1 MRLAIAAIA
10 LVAAGCTTAAP
21 RTAEITGTVAYRER
35 MALPPGAVVAVR
47 LEDQSRADAP
57 AVTIA
62 QTQVSPITQVPV
74 PFTLSY
80 DPSALKPGMSY
91 GLRADIRAPDGE
103 LMFVTDTHNAV
114 DPAAIAASY
123 PLMLVR
129 TGGEAAAPSDPWG
142 AAKARGIK
150 IRAVGNEPGWH
161 AEIGNGMIV
170 AVTDYGEKRASVPL
184 LPATQLA
191 DGSARYYAQTE
202 ATTLELILREGE
214 CSDTMSDTRYPIA
227 AQLTLNGK
235 VYKGC
240 ARTL

>member
-1 MRLAIAAIA
+1 MRLAIVA
-10 LVAAGCTTAAP
+10 LALIIAGCATSAP
-21 RTAEITGTVAYRER
+21 RSVQINGTVSYRER
-35 MALPPGAVVAVR
+35 MALPQGAVVAVR

-62 QTQVSPITQVPV
+62 QTQVSPITQVPI

-80 DPSALKPGMSY
+80 DPAALKPGMRY
-91 GLRADIRAPDGE
+91 GLRADIRAPDGQ
-103 LMFVTDTHNAV
+103 LMFVTDTFNAV
-114 DPAAIAASY
+114 DPAAIAPAY

-129 TGGEAAAPSDPWG
+129 TGGAATAHADPWA
-142 AAKARGIK
+142 AAKARGVAF
-150 IRAVGNEPGWH
+150 RAVGNEPGWH

-170 AVTDYGEKRASVPL
+170 AVTDYGATRASVPL
-184 LPATQLA
+184 MPPTQLA

-202 ATTLELILREGE
+202 ASTLELILREGD
-214 CSDTMSDTRYPIA
+214 CSDTMSDARYPIT

-240 ARTL
+240 ARKL